1 MLNKAHW
8 KVLWW
13 GKMLKGGN
21 TLMIKENMTV
31 VRKNNGR
38 VLKIRESREKV
49 RGKG

>member
-1 MLNKAHW
+1 MT
-8 KVLWW
+8 KV
-13 GKMLKGGN
+13 
-21 TLMIKENMTV
+21 NMTV

>member
-1 MLNKAHW
+1 
-8 KVLWW
+8 
-13 GKMLKGGN
+13 MLKGGN